1 MLFFWFKICNVKVK
15 VDINNKIQERF
26 IRTQLADIS
35 KSYLKFNFQFP
46 TEIIYD
52 VSKLFQIN
60 DLSFY

>member
-1 MLFFWFKICNVKVK
+1 MKVK
-15 VDINNKIQERF
+15 VDINNKIQEIF

-46 TEIIYD
+46 AEIIYD